1 MLIYRYRSNSE
12 LAMKELIYNELFF
25 ASAEECNDPYD
36 GKDFLVFGKEID
48 KWKRLFET
56 AWKDDENIIKNDL
69 AEKMSQKMLEYTPLS
84 FEQAILFCYSKE
96 ISSILNCDLNLASF
110 LESKIKNLIEKY
122 SPKKKYFAS
131 FSKNNASILMW
142 SHYASMHHG
151 FCLIYK
157 SINGG
162 LDQDPGWKRSS
173 VRRKTKNGIAPTMKY
188 SFPQKFIFEEI
199 VYQEKTEQIDAF
211 SCFTS
216 YIYGNEIE
224 DEKERLNFV
233 YQKEKQYLEKHDSWK
248 YEEEVRLLLPTP
260 PASMYGEHFSYTQN
274 ERLLHYSPTQLVG
287 IILGSRMERNQKDRI
302 CEICQERLDKI
313 ALSCKNS
320 IVFDFVLFQAKL
332 ENDYRGISIEP
343 KTIFSLGGT
352 FYESDVRFIDSYKLW
367 KDGWALVFRDKGCS
381 KKKID

>member
-1 MLIYRYRSNSE
+1 MLYYRYRSNSE
-12 LAMKELIYNELFF
+12 LAVKELIYNELYF
-25 ASAEECNDPYD
+25 ANAEECNDPYD
-36 GKDFLVFGKEID
+36 GKDFLIFENESE

-56 AWKDDENIIKNDL
+56 AWKDEETTIRNDL
-69 AEKMSQKMLEYTPLS
+69 AAEMSLKMMEYAPLS
-84 FEQAILFCYSKE
+84 FNEALLFCYTKE
-96 ISSILNCDLNLASF
+96 IANIRNCDLCLAS
-110 LESKIKNLIEKY
+110 LLDAKIKDLIDKY
-122 SPKKKYFAS
+122 SPNRKYFAS
-131 FSKNNASILMW
+131 FSKTNANILMW

-157 SINGG
+157 SIDGG
-162 LDQDPGWKRSS
+162 LDQDQEWKRSS
-173 VRRKTKNGIAPTMKY
+173 VRRKTKNGIAPSMSYT
-188 SFPQKFIFEEI
+188 FPQKFIFEEI
-199 VYQEKTEQIDAF
+199 IYQEKTEQIDAF

-224 DEKERLNFV
+224 DEKERVNFAN
-233 YQKEKQYLEKHDSWK
+233 QKEKQYLEKHDSWK

-260 PASMYGEHFSYTQN
+260 PSSMFGEHFSYTKN

-287 IILGSRMERNQKDRI
+287 IIFGARMGESQKDRI
-302 CEICQERLDKI
+302 YEICQERFEKI

-332 ENDYRGISIEP
+332 ENNYRGISVEP

-352 FYESDVRFIDSYKLW
+352 LNEGDARFIDSYNLW
-367 KDGWALVFRDKGCS
+367 KDGWALELSDGRGS